1 MKEYGLE
8 GSDKKEQVW
17 GLYVG
22 TGFYIRNKF
31 VVKLLN
37 IFHPKVLSDSFVII
51 EKKNYCLKAFPFILD
66 TSLAFLNSFFNI
78 FNKYNVLTLNK
89 YNLK

>member
-37 IFHPKVLSDSFVII
+37 IFHPKVFSDSFVII
-51 EKKNYCLKAFPFILD
+51 EKKPSA
-66 TSLAFLNSFFNI
+66 
-78 FNKYNVLTLNK
+78 
-89 YNLK
+89 